1 MSDTASTDI
10 TSFINMTG
18 ISFFEADVR
27 IVSTTDIDY
36 FEDDLYESVING
48 RKGSLMEYLRKGLSP
63 NHAFRSTERPDRL
76 GKTLLEVAISE
87 GKTEI
92 VKMLVD
98 KKCDP
103 NLTYRVNVNAFAY
116 RLEEFKKKDRLKL
129 TMMYRC
135 IVQRDL
141 TMIKL
146 LVSGGFDVNMYDD
159 RKCTAL
165 WHAVDL
171 DDYDM
176 LKSMTSGKN
185 ADVNAPDIAKLRPLH
200 VAAMRGNVRISSH
213 LIQRG
218 ADVDSVQLRGS
229 TALILA
235 CRAANFETVRLLLLN
250 GADPN
255 HVGNNGHNVISTA
268 LQSTTDRRIPEMLID
283 CGALVDLELIQLCRK
298 EREKFILL
306 DKHPDFL
313 GLLKWCSETPRS
325 LKTFCCLRIRR
336 LLVQSHVKMH
346 LLKKVDKLP
355 LPKLIKDFILFG
367 HV

>member
-1 MSDTASTDI
+1 MSREICTERMSSI
-10 TSFINMTG
+10 T
-18 ISFFEADVR
+18 FFEDELR

-36 FEDDLYESVING
+36 FEDDLYDCAVSG

-76 GKTLLEVAISE
+76 GKTLLEVAVAE
-87 GKTEI
+87 GKLDI
-92 VKMLVD
+92 VKTLVD
-98 KKCDP
+98 KKCDA
-103 NLTYRVNVNAFAY
+103 NLTYKVNINDFAY

-135 IVQRDL
+135 IVKRDL
-141 TMIKL
+141 PMIKL
-146 LVSGGFDVNMYDD
+146 LVTGGFDVNVYDD
-159 RKCTAL
+159 RRCTAL

-171 DDYDM
+171 DDYEM
-176 LKSMTSGKN
+176 LKIMTSAKQC
-185 ADVNAPDIAKLRPLH
+185 DVNAADIAKLRPLH
-200 VAAMRGNVRISSH
+200 VAAMRGNVRIASH

-235 CRAANFETVRLLLLN
+235 CRAANYETVRLLLLN

-255 HVGNNGHNVISTA
+255 HVGRNGHNVISTA
-268 LQSTTDRRIPEMLID
+268 LQSSMDTRIPEMLID
-283 CGALVDLELIQLCRK
+283 CGACVDLELIQLCK
-298 EREKFILL
+298 QEREKFILL
-306 DKHPDFL
+306 DPHPEFL
-313 GLLKWCSETPRS
+313 GVLKSCSETPRS

-336 LLVQSHVKMH
+336 LLVRSHIKLH
-346 LLKKVDKLP
+346 LIKKVEKLP
-355 LPKLIKDFILFG
+355 LPRLIKDYILFG